1 MNNRYFI
8 IFAVISLLTLMYG
21 IETLNQSK
29 RNQEMVGQDE
39 SITLDLDESV
49 IARTSLD

>member
-21 IETLNQSK
+21 LQTLSQSQH
-29 RNQEMVGQDE
+29 NQELVGQDQ
-39 SITLDLDESV
+39 SIIVEQSV
-49 IARTSLD
+49 VARTALD